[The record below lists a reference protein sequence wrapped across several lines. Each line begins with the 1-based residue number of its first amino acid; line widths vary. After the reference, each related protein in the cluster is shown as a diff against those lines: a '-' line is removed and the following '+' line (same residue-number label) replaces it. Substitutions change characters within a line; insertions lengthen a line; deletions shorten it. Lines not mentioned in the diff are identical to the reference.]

1 MNILGDVIDQGS
13 TNLLIDPDGFSP
25 HAAIYSMRPDV
36 RCIIHIRTPATAAV
50 SVRPVYMQLHMHY
63 HQQKILKSLFQRN
76 YDFILNRHDLHKS
89 LLLCQVSSMK
99 CGLLPISQESLILGD
114 IAYYNYQGSLDEPD
128 ERLEL
133 QKALGPSTKV
143 NNLATIQYPETVA

>member
-1 MNILGDVIDQGS
+1 
-13 TNLLIDPDGFSP
+13 
-25 HAAIYSMRPDV
+25 
-36 RCIIHIRTPATAAV
+36 
-50 SVRPVYMQLHMHY
+50 
-63 HQQKILKSLFQRN
+63 
-76 YDFILNRHDLHKS
+76 
-89 LLLCQVSSMK
+89 MK

-143 NNLATIQYPETVA
+143 NNLATIQYPVTVT